1 MMINKNRIK
10 NHLLMVMVLAL
21 ASAYGC
27 KKDSPD
33 LKSIS
38 LDKTTLSLYYDEDYS
53 FTVSYFPADL
63 KTPEYK
69 WTSSNEKVATV
80 DNAGKV
86 NAVSVGETT
95 ITVKTTDNRL
105 ASECEVTVM
114 PYSNLCKEPITE
126 FGTSRSNIKNK
137 ETRTL
142 CDETD
147 ETLLYYGENEKLR
160 YCGYIIEAGKM
171 TYGYLFLENSVPTY
185 TEASTFLAE
194 RYTYL
199 GESEGILCYTN
210 KIICVGLTYDDTLGY
225 IAVYFPYTTSK
236 QSDVKSVCNVLSA
249 KKAELTAAWR
259 RATGLK
265 PEERKKL

>member
-1 MMINKNRIK
+1 MINKNRIK
-10 NHLLMVMVLAL
+10 NQLLMVMVLAL
-21 ASAYGC
+21 AFAYGC

-69 WTSSNEKVATV
+69 WTSSNENVATV
-80 DNAGKV
+80 DNAGNV
-86 NAVSVGETT
+86 SAVSIGETI
-95 ITVKTTDNRL
+95 ITVKTKDNRL
-105 ASECEVTVM
+105 TSECEVSVI

-137 ETRTL
+137 ETRIL

-194 RYTYL
+194 RYTYV

-210 KIICVGLTYDDTLGY
+210 NIIYVCLTYDDTLGY

-236 QSDVKSVCNVLSA
+236 LSDLKSVCNVFNT

-259 RATGLK
+259 GTTGLK
-265 PEERKKL
+265 PKGRKQ